1 MKKIKHIGFA
11 IMLLLMSACGN
22 SYDQTVEIETLG
34 NQMKFNVVTIKAEPN
49 TKILLKFTNNATMPI
64 MKHNIIVLND
74 ENAIDE
80 VGKAAINA
88 IDNRPNHPSIIAASN
103 LIGPGEYT
111 ELEVN
116 IPDKKGVY
124 PYICTFPGHY
134 QVMQGKIIVK

>member
-1 MKKIKHIGFA
+1 
-11 IMLLLMSACGN
+11 MSACGN

-88 IDNRPNHPSIIAASN
+88 KDNRPDHPSIIAASN

-116 IPDKKGVY
+116 IPGKKGVY

>member
-1 MKKIKHIGFA
+1 
-11 IMLLLMSACGN
+11 MSACGN

-74 ENAIDE
+74 EDAIDE

-88 IDNRPNHPSIIAASN
+88 KDNRPDHPSIIAASN

-134 QVMQGKIIVK
+134 QVMQGKSLLSNAFHRS

>member
-1 MKKIKHIGFA
+1 
-11 IMLLLMSACGN
+11 MSACGN
-22 SYDQTVEIETLG
+22 SYDQTVD
-34 NQMKFNVVTIKAEPN
+34 VVTIKAEPN

-88 IDNRPNHPSIIAASN
+88 KDNRPDHPSIIAASN

-116 IPDKKGVY
+116 IPGKKGVY